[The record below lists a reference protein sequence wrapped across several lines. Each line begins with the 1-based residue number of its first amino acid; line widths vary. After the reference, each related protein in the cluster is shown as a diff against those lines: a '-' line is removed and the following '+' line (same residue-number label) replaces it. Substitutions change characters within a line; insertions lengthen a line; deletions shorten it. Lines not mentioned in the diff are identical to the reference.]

1 MNSTLQKAVEQGNL
15 LAVIAA
21 LDGGADIDA
30 ADMHG
35 HRGLALRTA
44 CFRGH
49 ADIVRELLR
58 RGADVH
64 APNAQGAGAP
74 VRVALRCEH
83 YVIVRLLV
91 EHGAEIPQDLALPLD
106 GGDDRRQRRDRRQHD
121 DGPPSG
127 LKDRRCAQDRRVTS
141 VREVEL
147 SDRQWST
154 YFAQVRAKAA
164 HVDEVADVASLVLE
178 RARD

>member
-1 MNSTLQKAVEQGNL
+1 MKSALQEAVEAGDLQ
-15 LAVIAA
+15 AVIVALDNGAA
-21 LDGGADIDA
+21 LDE

-35 HRGLALRTA
+35 HPGLALRMA
-44 CFRGH
+44 CFLGH
-49 ADIVRELLR
+49 ADIVRELLQ

-91 EHGAEIPQDLALPLD
+91 EHGAEIPHDLALPLN
-106 GGDDRRQRRDRRQHD
+106 GADDRRQRRDRRQHD

-127 LKDRRCAQDRRVTS
+127 LKDRRGEQDRRVTS

-147 SDRQWST
+147 SDRQWSA
-154 YFAQVRAKAA
+154 YFAQVRAKELHA
-164 HVDEVADVASLVLE
+164 DEVADAASLVLE